1 MLEPQRPRV
10 QLPENCSTRSELWF
24 QLLQLCSGT
33 NNVQLE
39 VSCSNSLHRLL
50 NHLLHIRSMLGA
62 VLGSLVP
69 FPAVHA
75 VPGEPKA
82 VVKTASC
89 AGTILGCSV
98 ELGEPGLE
106 LVDLARRDDEL
117 REDGNVAVLAALGE
131 SIELQSSR
139 IQLNIFHSKTTIH
152 VRLHFSKF
160 GGRATH
166 QNLHTLLPDLLD
178 HPLQVVLHVPH
189 VSHQARC
196 SLVALPTQHLVA
208 AGGEAVVDA
217 VLGARLH
224 LGVELGEVG
233 PEVLTLGDVKDDSQ
247 GEMSVGH
254 DEEME
259 EVTLLTSGQVD
270 RPH

>member
-24 QLLQLCSGT
+24 QLLQLCRRT

-39 VSCSNSLHRLL
+39 VSCSNSLHRFLD
-50 NHLLHIRSMLGA
+50 HLLHISSMLGA

-69 FPAVHA
+69 LPAVHA
-75 VPGEPKA
+75 VPGKPKA
-82 VVKTASC
+82 VVKTASSS
-89 AGTILGCSV
+89 GTILGSSV
-98 ELGEPGLE
+98 ELGEPRLE

-131 SIELQSSR
+131 SIELQGSR

-160 GGRATH
+160 GGRSAH
-166 QNLHTLLPDLLD
+166 QDLHSLLPDLLD

-189 VSHQARC
+189 VSHQAGG
-196 SLVALPTQHLVA
+196 SLVSLPAQHLVA

-217 VLGARLH
+217 VLSAGLH

-233 PEVLTLGDVKDDSQ
+233 PEVLALGDVEDDGQ
-247 GEMSVGH
+247 GEMSVRHG
-254 DEEME
+254 DELEGRGC
-259 EVTLLTSGQVD
+259 LTN
-270 RPH
+270 